1 MRIVSLLPSATEICF
16 ALGAGDDVVGVTFEC
31 DYPAAARTRRIVST
45 TALPAGLTP
54 GEIDAVVRRKVAA
67 GEDLYHLD
75 AGALRELE
83 PDVVITQDLCAVC
96 AIDVDDVSEALNYL
110 GCQAEVVTTDP
121 HTLDE
126 VLDSIETIAKAIDR
140 DAALLVDAL
149 RARLK
154 RQPGW
159 PAPRPDSSTPTVG
172 AQAPTQPS
180 TPTAATPLVGVGR
193 RGSEVGLRVGVGR
206 RGSEVGHGVRVG
218 LLEWTDP
225 PFAPGHWLPEMV
237 TLAGGTNVLGR
248 AGARSVAVTWEQV
261 AAAEPE
267 VIVSA
272 PCGFDLQ
279 GAARLT
285 TELMPRLPADVPV
298 WAVDANGY
306 FARPGPRLV
315 DGIDVLAAVFRHD
328 APDPAIARRLR

>member
-16 ALGAGDDVVGVTFEC
+16 ALGAGDDVAGVTFEC
-31 DYPAAARTRRIVST
+31 DYPAAARSRRIVST
-45 TALPAGLTP
+45 TALPSGLTP

-75 AGALRELE
+75 PGALRELE

-96 AIDVDDVSEALNYL
+96 AIEVTDVEEALSYL
-110 GCQAEVVTTDP
+110 GCRAEVVTTDP

-126 VLDSIETIAKAIDR
+126 VLTSIETVAKTIER
-140 DAALLVDAL
+140 DAAPLVASL
-149 RARLK
+149 RARLGDLK
-154 RQPGW
+154 KGLSRSREGPGERM
-159 PAPRPDSSTPTVG
+159 A
-172 AQAPTQPS
+172 
-180 TPTAATPLVGVGR
+180 
-193 RGSEVGLRVGVGR
+193 
-206 RGSEVGHGVRVG
+206 

-237 TLAGGTNVLGR
+237 TLAGGTNVLGN
-248 AGARSVAVTWEQV
+248 AGRRSTPVTWAEV

-272 PCGFDLQ
+272 PCGFDLD
-279 GAARLT
+279 GAAKLT
-285 TELMPRLPADVPV
+285 TELLPRLPADVAV

-315 DGIDVLAAVFRHD
+315 DGVEVLAAILQGGD
-328 APDPAIARRLR
+328 PDHAIRLR

>member
-31 DYPAAARTRRIVST
+31 DYPAAARGRRIVST
-45 TALPAGLTP
+45 TALPDGLTP

-75 AGALRELE
+75 AGVLRELA

-96 AIDVDDVSEALNYL
+96 AIEVTDVEEALSYL
-110 GCQAEVVTTDP
+110 GCRAEVVTTDP
-121 HTLDE
+121 HNLDE
-126 VLDSIETIAKAIDR
+126 VLVSIETIGKAIGR
-140 DAALLVDAL
+140 DAAPLVDAL
-149 RARLK
+149 RGRLK
-154 RQPGW
+154 PSPEPHPVAPPQQPGRPARQPRPS
-159 PAPRPDSSTPTVG
+159 PAVP
-172 AQAPTQPS
+172 
-180 TPTAATPLVGVGR
+180 GR
-193 RGSEVGLRVGVGR
+193 RVA
-206 RGSEVGHGVRVG
+206 

-237 TLAGGTNVLGR
+237 QLAGGTNVLGN
-248 AGARSVAVTWEQV
+248 AGQRSVPITWDDV
-261 AAAEPE
+261 RAARPE

-272 PCGFDLQ
+272 PCGFELE
-279 GAARLT
+279 AAAKLT
-285 TELMPRLPADVPV
+285 AELLPQLPANAQV

-315 DGIDVLAAVFRHD
+315 DGVAVLAAILQNET
-328 APDPAIARRLR
+328 PDPAIARRLR

>member
-16 ALGAGDDVVGVTFEC
+16 ALGGGDDVVGVTFEC
-31 DYPAAARTRRIVST
+31 DYPAGARGRRIVST

-110 GCQAEVVTTDP
+110 GCRAEVVTTDP
-121 HTLDE
+121 HTLAE
-126 VLDSIETIAKAIDR
+126 VLTSIETIAKAIER
-140 DAALLVDAL
+140 N
-149 RARLK
+149 
-154 RQPGW
+154 PN
-159 PAPRPDSSTPTVG
+159 
-172 AQAPTQPS
+172 
-180 TPTAATPLVGVGR
+180 PLV
-193 RGSEVGLRVGVGR
+193 EDLRTRLNRFPAVPGP
-206 RGSEVGHGVRVG
+206 RVA

-237 TLAGGTNVLGR
+237 TLAGGTNVLGN
-248 AGARSVAVTWEQV
+248 AGQRSVAITWEQV
-261 AAAEPE
+261 ATAEPE

-272 PCGFDLQ
+272 PCGFDLE
-279 GAARLT
+279 GATKLT
-285 TELMPRLPADVPV
+285 AELLPRLPADVPV

-306 FARPGPRLV
+306 YARPGPRLV
-315 DGIDVLAAVFRHD
+315 DGIDVLAAILQGGT
-328 APDPAIARRLR
+328 PDHAIRLR

>member
-16 ALGAGDDVVGVTFEC
+16 ALGGGDDVIGVTFEC
-31 DYPAAARTRRIVST
+31 DYPAAARARRIVST

-110 GCQAEVVTTDP
+110 GCRAEVVTTDP
-121 HTLDE
+121 HTLAE
-126 VLDSIETIAKAIDR
+126 VLTSIETIAKAIER
-140 DAALLVDAL
+140 N
-149 RARLK
+149 
-154 RQPGW
+154 PN
-159 PAPRPDSSTPTVG
+159 
-172 AQAPTQPS
+172 
-180 TPTAATPLVGVGR
+180 PLV
-193 RGSEVGLRVGVGR
+193 EDLRTRLNRFPAVPGP
-206 RGSEVGHGVRVG
+206 RVA

-237 TLAGGTNVLGR
+237 TLAGGTNVLGN
-248 AGARSVAVTWEQV
+248 AGQRSVAITWEQV
-261 AAAEPE
+261 ATAEPE

-272 PCGFDLQ
+272 PCGFDLE
-279 GAARLT
+279 GATKLT
-285 TELMPRLPADVPV
+285 AELLPRLPADVPV

-306 FARPGPRLV
+306 YARPGPRLV
-315 DGIDVLAAVFRHD
+315 DGIDVLAAILQGGD
-328 APDPAIARRLR
+328 PDHAIRLR

>member
-1 MRIVSLLPSATEICF
+1 VRIVSLLPSATEICF
-16 ALGAGDDVVGVTFEC
+16 ALGGGDDVVGVTFEC
-31 DYPAAARTRRIVST
+31 DYPAAARARRIVST

-110 GCQAEVVTTDP
+110 GCRAEVVTTDP
-121 HTLDE
+121 HTLAE
-126 VLDSIETIAKAIDR
+126 VLTSIETIAKAIER
-140 DAALLVDAL
+140 N
-149 RARLK
+149 
-154 RQPGW
+154 PN
-159 PAPRPDSSTPTVG
+159 
-172 AQAPTQPS
+172 
-180 TPTAATPLVGVGR
+180 PLV
-193 RGSEVGLRVGVGR
+193 EDLRTRLNRFPAVPGP
-206 RGSEVGHGVRVG
+206 RVA

-237 TLAGGTNVLGR
+237 TLAGGTNVLGN
-248 AGARSVAVTWEQV
+248 AGQRSVAITWEQV
-261 AAAEPE
+261 ATAEPE

-272 PCGFDLQ
+272 PCGFDLE
-279 GAARLT
+279 GARKLT
-285 TELMPRLPADVPV
+285 AELLPRLPADVPV

-306 FARPGPRLV
+306 YARPGPRLV
-315 DGIDVLAAVFRHD
+315 DGIDVLAAILQGGT
-328 APDPAIARRLR
+328 PDHAIRLR